1 MDLVRDKRVKDAL
14 MNSTVQNMFERGEL
28 RKDHPLQRK
37 PGRWSSGERDGLIAA
52 VLKDEDIDCIK
63 VCEQLTGHGVVLW
76 VIDGLQRLAT
86 LNAYFNGGFKLGK
99 NVEFPM
105 VSYQSVKRD
114 VNGDIIK
121 DEYGNY
127 DYELVAYDLRGKF
140 YSDLP
145 VELKEKFNNYKID
158 MVKHLDCTDE
168 EIGYH
173 IRRYNRQKTMNASEN
188 SGDVLWTILQRKLKK
203 YLSII
208 RFLKMICTRNWKG
221 TTER

>member
-114 VNGDIIK
+114 VNGDII
-121 DEYGNY
+121 
-127 DYELVAYDLRGKF
+127 
-140 YSDLP
+140 
-145 VELKEKFNNYKID
+145 
-158 MVKHLDCTDE
+158 
-168 EIGYH
+168 
-173 IRRYNRQKTMNASEN
+173 
-188 SGDVLWTILQRKLKK
+188 
-203 YLSII
+203 
-208 RFLKMICTRNWKG
+208 
-221 TTER
+221 